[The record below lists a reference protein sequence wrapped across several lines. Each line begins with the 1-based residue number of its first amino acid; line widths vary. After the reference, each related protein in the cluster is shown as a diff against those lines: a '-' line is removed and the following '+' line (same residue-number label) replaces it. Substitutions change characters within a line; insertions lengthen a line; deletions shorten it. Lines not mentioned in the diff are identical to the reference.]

1 MNGNVSTGPRGG
13 VMSKL
18 KAFIEEMPKCELHVH
33 IEGTLEAEM
42 KFQLAKRNKVKLPY
56 KNEKALKAAYDFDD
70 LPSFLAVYYEGMSV
84 LLTEQDFFDV
94 TYAYLEKARSQN
106 VLYTEMFFDPQAH
119 TARGVSYDTVIRGIR
134 RAQMEAETVLGIRS
148 QLIMCF
154 LRDWSAEF
162 AMSTLLQSLP
172 YKEWIIGVGLDSDEK
187 NNPPIKFAQVFKR
200 AREEGYL
207 LTMHCDVD
215 QQNSVSHIWQT
226 VRDIGVNRI
235 DHGVNALEDK
245 QLCDEIKRR
254 SLALTVCP
262 ISNSYVTNSAKSEVI
277 AAMLEADMRV
287 TVNSDDPAYFPG
299 YMNENLIRVQQDV
312 DLSKAGL
319 VQLAENAFEGAWV
332 PRATKDRYIAELK
345 AYAG

>member
-1 MNGNVSTGPRGG
+1 MNANISIEPRGG
-13 VMSKL
+13 VMSTL
-18 KAFIEEMPKCELHVH
+18 KAFIEGMPKCELHVH

-42 KFQLAKRNKVKLPY
+42 KFQLAKRNNVKLPY
-56 KNEKALKAAYDFDD
+56 KNEKALRAAYDFDD
-70 LPSFLAVYYEGMSV
+70 LSSFLAVYYEGMSV

-94 TYAYLEKARSQN
+94 TYAYLKKARSQN
-106 VLYTEMFFDPQAH
+106 VLYAEMFFDPQAH
-119 TARGVSYDTVIRGIR
+119 TGRGVSYDTVIRGIR
-134 RAQMEAETVLGIRS
+134 RAQLEAETALGIRS

-200 AREEGYL
+200 AREEGYF
-207 LTMHCDVD
+207 LTMHCDPD
-215 QQNSVSHIWQT
+215 QQDSVSHIWQI

-254 SLALTVCP
+254 SLTLTVCP
-262 ISNSYVTNSAKSEVI
+262 ISNSYVSNSAKSEVI
-277 AAMLEADMRV
+277 AAMLKADMQV

-312 DLSKAGL
+312 DLDKAGL
-319 VQLAENAFEGAWV
+319 VQLVKNAFEGAWL
-332 PRATKDRYIAELK
+332 PRATKDRYIAELQ

>member
-1 MNGNVSTGPRGG
+1 
-13 VMSKL
+13 MSKL

-33 IEGTLEAEM
+33 IEGTLEAGM
-42 KFQLAKRNKVKLPY
+42 KFQLAKRNQVRLPY
-56 KNEKALKAAYDFDD
+56 KSERALRAAYNFDD
-70 LPSFLAVYYEGMSV
+70 LPSFLAIYYEGMSV

-94 TYAYLEKARSQN
+94 AYAYLKKARSQH

-134 RAQMEAETVLGIRS
+134 RAQMTAETSLGIRS
-148 QLIMCF
+148 QLVMCF

-207 LTMHCDVD
+207 LTMHCDAD
-215 QQNSVSHIWQT
+215 QQNSVSHIWQA

-262 ISNSYVTNSAKSEVI
+262 ISNSYVTHGAKSETI
-277 AAMLEADMRV
+277 AAMLEVGMRV

-312 DLSKAGL
+312 DLGKAGL
-319 VQLAENAFEGAWV
+319 VQLAENAFEGAWL

>member
-1 MNGNVSTGPRGG
+1 
-13 VMSKL
+13 MSKL

-42 KFQLAKRNKVKLPY
+42 KFQLAQRNQVRLPY
-56 KNEKALKAAYDFDD
+56 KNEKALRAAYNFDD
-70 LPSFLAVYYEGMSV
+70 LSSFLAVYYEGMSI

-94 TYAYLEKARSQN
+94 TYAYLKKARSQN

-119 TARGVSYDTVIRGIR
+119 TGRGVSYDTVIRGIR
-134 RAQMEAETVLGIRS
+134 RAQMEAETSLGIRS
-148 QLIMCF
+148 QLVMCF

-207 LTMHCDVD
+207 LTMHCDAD
-215 QQNSVSHIWQT
+215 QQNSVSHIWQA

-262 ISNSYVTNSAKSEVI
+262 ISNSYVTNSAKSEAI
-277 AAMLEADMRV
+277 AAMLEAGMRV

-312 DLSKAGL
+312 DLGKAGL
-319 VQLAENAFEGAWV
+319 VQLAENAFEGAFL

-345 AYAG
+345 AHAG

>member
-1 MNGNVSTGPRGG
+1 MNGNVSTEPRGG

-18 KAFIEEMPKCELHVH
+18 EAFIQEMPKCELHVH
-33 IEGTLEAEM
+33 LEGTLEAEM
-42 KFQLAKRNKVKLPY
+42 KLQLAKRNKIELPY
-56 KNEKALKAAYDFDD
+56 KDEKALKAAYDFDD
-70 LPSFLAVYYEGMSV
+70 LTSFLAVYYEGMSV
-84 LLTEQDFFDV
+84 LLTEQDFFDL
-94 TYAYLEKARSQN
+94 TYAYLKKAHSQN

-119 TARGVSYDTVIRGIR
+119 TARGVSFDTVIRGIR
-134 RAQMEAETVLGIRS
+134 RAQMEAETALGIRS

-172 YKEWIIGVGLDSDEK
+172 YKEWIIGVGLYSDERD
-187 NNPPIKFAQVFKR
+187 NPPIKFAQVFKR

-235 DHGVNALEDK
+235 DHGVNAIEDK

-262 ISNSYVTNSAKSEVI
+262 ISNSYVTDTSKSRII
-277 AAMLEADMRV
+277 AAMLEDGMRV

-312 DLSKAGL
+312 GLGKAWI
-319 VQLAENAFEGAWV
+319 VQLVENAFQAAWL
-332 PRATKDRYIAELK
+332 PGTTRDRYIAELM

>member
-1 MNGNVSTGPRGG
+1 MNN
-13 VMSKL
+13 L
-18 KAFIEEMPKCELHVH
+18 KSFIEEMPKCELHVH

-42 KFQLAKRNKVKLPY
+42 KFQLAKRNQVSLPY
-56 KNEKALKAAYDFDD
+56 EDEKALRAAYDFDD
-70 LPSFLAVYYEGMSV
+70 LASFLAVYYEGMSV
-84 LLTEQDFFDV
+84 LLAEQDFFDV
-94 TYAYLEKARSQN
+94 TYAYLKKARSQN

-134 RAQMEAETVLGIRS
+134 RAQLEAETSLGIRS
-148 QLIMCF
+148 QLVMCF

-172 YKEWIIGVGLDSDEK
+172 YKEWIIGVGLDSDEQ
-187 NNPPIKFAQVFKR
+187 NNPPVKFAQVFKR
-200 AREEGYL
+200 ARQEGYF
-207 LTMHCDVD
+207 LTMHCDAD
-215 QQNSVSHIWQT
+215 QQNSVSHIWQA

-235 DHGVNALEDK
+235 DHGVNALEDR

-262 ISNSYVTNSAKSEVI
+262 ISNSYVTRGAKSEVI
-277 AAMLEADMRV
+277 AAMLEAGLRV

-312 DLSKAGL
+312 DLGKAGL
-319 VQLAENAFEGAWV
+319 VQLVENAFESAWL
-332 PRATKDRYIAELK
+332 PRLTRDRYIADLK
-345 AYAG
+345 TYAG

>member
-1 MNGNVSTGPRGG
+1 MST
-13 VMSKL
+13 L

-33 IEGTLEAEM
+33 IEGTLEPEM

-56 KNEKALKAAYDFDD
+56 KNEKALRAAYDFDD
-70 LPSFLAVYYEGMSV
+70 LRSFLAVYYEGMSV

-94 TYAYLEKARSQN
+94 TYAYLKKARSQN

-119 TARGVSYDTVIRGIR
+119 TARGVSYDTVIRSIR
-134 RAQMEAETVLGIRS
+134 RAQMEAKNSLGIRS
-148 QLIMCF
+148 QLVMCF
-154 LRDWSAEF
+154 LRDWGAEF
-162 AMSTLLQSLP
+162 AMTTLLQSLP
-172 YKEWIIGVGLDSDEK
+172 YKEWIIGVGLNSDEK
-187 NNPPIKFAQVFKR
+187 NNPPIKFAKVFKR

-215 QQNSVSHIWQT
+215 QQNSVSHIWQA

-262 ISNSYVTNSAKSEVI
+262 ISNSYLTNSDKSEAI
-277 AAMLEADMRV
+277 AAMLKGGMRV
-287 TVNSDDPAYFPG
+287 TVNSDDPAYFSG
-299 YMNENLIRVQQDV
+299 YINENLIRVQQDR
-312 DLSKAGL
+312 DLGKAGL
-319 VQLAENAFEGAWV
+319 VQLAENAFEGAWL
-332 PRATKDRYIAELK
+332 PRATKDRYITELK

>member
-1 MNGNVSTGPRGG
+1 
-13 VMSKL
+13 MSKL
-18 KAFIEEMPKCELHVH
+18 KAFIEEMPKSELHVH
-33 IEGTLEAEM
+33 IEGTLEAGM
-42 KFQLAKRNKVKLPY
+42 KFQLAKRNQVRLPY
-56 KNEKALKAAYDFDD
+56 KSERALRAAYNFDD

-94 TYAYLEKARSQN
+94 AYAYLKKARSQH

-134 RAQMEAETVLGIRS
+134 RAQMMAETSLGIRS
-148 QLIMCF
+148 QLVMCF

-207 LTMHCDVD
+207 LTMHCDAD
-215 QQNSVSHIWQT
+215 QQNSVSHIWQA

-262 ISNSYVTNSAKSEVI
+262 ISNSHVTHSAKSETI
-277 AAMLEADMRV
+277 AAMLEAGMRV

-312 DLSKAGL
+312 DLGKAGL
-319 VQLAENAFEGAWV
+319 VQLAENAFEGAWL

>member
-1 MNGNVSTGPRGG
+1 
-13 VMSKL
+13 MSKL

-33 IEGTLEAEM
+33 IEGTLEPEM
-42 KFQLAKRNKVKLPY
+42 KFQIAKRNQVKLPY
-56 KNEKALKAAYDFDD
+56 EDVKALKAAYNFND
-70 LPSFLAVYYEGMSV
+70 LPSFLAVYYEGMNV
-84 LLTEQDFFDV
+84 LLTEQDFFDL
-94 TYAYLEKARSQN
+94 TYAYLTKARSQN

-134 RAQMEAETVLGIRS
+134 RAQMEAETSLGIRS

-162 AMSTLLQSLP
+162 AMTTLLQSLP

-187 NNPPIKFAQVFKR
+187 NNPPLKFAKVFQR

-207 LTMHCDVD
+207 LTMHCDVN
-215 QQNSVSHIWQT
+215 QQDSVSHIWQV

-235 DHGVNALEDK
+235 DHGVNAIEDK
-245 QLCDEIKRR
+245 NLCDEIKRR
-254 SLALTVCP
+254 SLALTICP
-262 ISNSYVTNSAKSEVI
+262 ISNAYVVDGTKSEVI
-277 AAMLEADMRV
+277 AAMLQAGMRV

-299 YMNENLIRVQQDV
+299 YMNENLIRVQEEV
-312 DLSKAGL
+312 DLGKAGI
-319 VQLAENAFEGAWV
+319 VQLAENAFESAWL